1 MSLFKMSI
9 KTLKIVGNVAGAAAV
24 FTGAGA
30 TDLGN
35 LKGKPF
41 AKVTWDQNSVASQLG
56 AQPLDLSAKF
66 ETSTLEVDS
75 TTATALQAL
84 RGTNCSLQATPFGT
98 VSATNPIL
106 LIKDFTLLMSGEIN
120 VGDSSFIKL
129 HGEKPAAEESDFY
142 SLVTASA

>member
-9 KTLKIVGNVAGAAAV
+9 KTLKIVGNVAGAAPV
-24 FTGAGA
+24 FTAGA

-41 AKVTWDQNSVASQLG
+41 AKVTWDQNSVSSQLG
-56 AQPLDLSAKF
+56 AQALDLTAKF

-106 LIKDFTLLMSGEIN
+106 LIKDFSLLMSGELN
-120 VGDSSFIKL
+120 VGDTSFIKL
-129 HGEKPAAEESDFY
+129 HGEKPAADESEIY
-142 SLVTASA
+142 SLVTAAA